1 MPSPPVG
8 GPSVPAPPAPAP
20 PAPSP
25 PAPGAPSPGTP
36 GPSGPATP
44 LPAGPRTPDSGPQSP
59 STPGPGAPAA
69 PAPPASNGP
78 RFTTPETSPELPGD
92 ATRWQEWWAHNEE
105 RWLDLRTRV
114 RSSQVAPEGRTT
126 TRDAAADAA
135 FLSER
140 VIPALIAKLAE
151 DEPEAVRREAL
162 LALAE
167 IGAPALERA
176 KVDDD
181 FDRLALEAAR
191 SPRQSLAE
199 SALVAI
205 GLAGGDAHVRQL
217 VHVLHGCTEGSE
229 WLESGRISDRQRALA
244 AYGLGLASVQ
254 SENHDL
260 RRYVVHHLDLTLAGD
275 RDASSDVRT
284 ACVQAMGLAALPWCG
299 RGTDEIGGRIPAEC
313 RESQLVFLTE
323 LVEDRRE
330 NRIVRAHAAT
340 SVARLL
346 GGAPEVWRE
355 AIGLRL
361 CKQFEDRRETPREL
375 HQSLALALGMIGDSD
390 GDALD
395 KRLRR
400 DLEKA
405 IASTD
410 QPTRHFATLALAE
423 AAARPGLGKGEP
435 LGAAAEVR
443 RDMLSQL
450 ARGKSTQR
458 PWAGLALGLLGSGLN
473 ECGGL
478 PSEDASRALA
488 WQLGEARS
496 PEEVGAY
503 ALALGLRQDGQERR
517 AIESKLEDF
526 EGRDEARG
534 HLALSLGLLGARN
547 AQTPLRTVELDSTR
561 RPWVLRQTSVA
572 LAMLDDTELSGRLAT
587 ELSATKSLPEGVGL
601 AHSLGRVG
609 GREAAVTLLARLDDE
624 TLPATARGACA
635 GALGEIHARGRFPW
649 QTHYAAGAN
658 YLAGTRVFG
667 TGSTD
672 GLLAMP

>member
-1 MPSPPVG
+1 M
-8 GPSVPAPPAPAP
+8 
-20 PAPSP
+20 
-25 PAPGAPSPGTP
+25 
-36 GPSGPATP
+36 
-44 LPAGPRTPDSGPQSP
+44 TPDS
-59 STPGPGAPAA
+59 APEF
-69 PAPPASNGP
+69 PD
-78 RFTTPETSPELPGD
+78 D
-92 ATRWQEWWAHNEE
+92 AERWQEWWAHNEE

-114 RSSQVAPEGRTT
+114 RSAQASPEGRTT
-126 TRDAAADAA
+126 THERAADAV
-135 FLSER
+135 FLSQH
-140 VIPALIAKLAE
+140 VIPALIASLA
-151 DEPEAVRREAL
+151 DDQPEAVRREAL

-167 IGAPALERA
+167 IGAPELRRA
-176 KVDDD
+176 DAADD
-181 FDRLALEAAR
+181 FNRLALQAAR
-191 SPRQSLAE
+191 SPRQALAE

-205 GLAGGDAHVRQL
+205 GLAGGDEHVRKL
-217 VHVLHGCTEGSE
+217 VHVLHGCGDGTA
-229 WLESGRISDRQRALA
+229 WLETGRISDRQRAFA

-260 RRYVVHHLDLTLAGD
+260 RRYVVHHLDMTLAREPGAPD
-275 RDASSDVRT
+275 DVRT
-284 ACVQAMGLAALPWCG
+284 ACVQAMGLAALPWCD
-299 RGTDEIGGRIPAEC
+299 RGTDEVDGRIPAEC

-330 NRIVRAHAAT
+330 DRIVRAHAAT

-346 GGAPEVWRE
+346 VGAPEAWRE
-355 AIGLRL
+355 EIGTRL
-361 CKQFEDRRETPREL
+361 CKQFEDRRDTPREL
-375 HQSLALALGMIGDSD
+375 RQSLALALGMTGDSD

-395 KRLRR
+395 KRVRR

-423 AAARPGLGKGEP
+423 TAARPGIGAGEP
-435 LGAAAEVR
+435 LGAAASVR

-473 ECGGL
+473 ECGAL

-488 WQLGEARS
+488 SRLGDARS

-503 ALALGLRQDGQERR
+503 ALALGLRQDGQERG
-517 AIESKLEDF
+517 AIEEKLADF
-526 EGRDEARG
+526 AGRDEARG

-547 AQTPLRTVELDSTR
+547 AQEPLRTVELDSSR

-572 LAMLDDTELSGRLAT
+572 LAMLDDGELPARLSR

-609 GREAAVTLLARLDDE
+609 GRAAAETLLARLQDPQ
-624 TLPATARGACA
+624 LPDVARGACA

-658 YLAGTRVFG
+658 YLAGTRLFG
-667 TGSTD
+667 AGSTD

>member
-1 MPSPPVG
+1 VPS
-8 GPSVPAPPAPAP
+8 
-20 PAPSP
+20 
-25 PAPGAPSPGTP
+25 SPGP
-36 GPSGPATP
+36 GGPATP
-44 LPAGPRTPDSGPQSP
+44 RPAPKLPLTPGAGGP
-59 STPGPGAPAA
+59 STPGAA

-78 RFTTPETSPELPGD
+78 RVTKSSSSSELPSD
-92 ATRWQEWWAHNEE
+92 PTRWQEWWAHNEE

-114 RSSQVAPEGRTT
+114 RSAQASPEGRTT
-126 TRDAAADAA
+126 TRDLAADAA
-135 FLSER
+135 FLSMR
-140 VIPALIAKLAE
+140 VIPALIGNLG
-151 DEPEAVRREAL
+151 DDRPEAIRREAL

-167 IGAPALERA
+167 IGAPELERA
-176 KVDDD
+176 NATDD
-181 FDRLALEAAR
+181 FDRLALEAAQ
-191 SPRQSLAE
+191 SPRQALAE

-217 VHVLHGCTEGSE
+217 VHVMHGCTEGSD
-229 WLESGRISDRQRALA
+229 WLNTGRISDRQRALA

-260 RRYVVHHLDLTLAGD
+260 RRYVVHHLDLTLAGGRSAGD
-275 RDASSDVRT
+275 DVRA
-284 ACVQAMGLAALPWCG
+284 ACVQAMGLAPLPWCN
-299 RGTDEIGGRIPAEC
+299 REVEDITGRIPANC
-313 RESQLVFLTE
+313 RESQLQYLTGII
-323 LVEDRRE
+323 EDRRE
-330 NRIVRAHAAT
+330 HRNVRAHAAT

-346 GGAPEVWRE
+346 KGAPEAWRE

-375 HQSLALALGMIGDSD
+375 HQSLAIALGMIGDSD

-405 IASTD
+405 ISSTD
-410 QPTRHFATLALAE
+410 RPTRYFATLALAE
-423 AAARPGLGKGEP
+423 AASRPGLGKGEP
-435 LGAAAEVR
+435 LGAVAGVR
-443 RDMLSQL
+443 RDMLLQL

-458 PWAGLALGLLGSGLN
+458 PWTGLALGLLGSGLN
-473 ECGGL
+473 ECGSL
-478 PSEDASRALA
+478 ASEDASRALA
-488 WQLGEARS
+488 SRLGDARS
-496 PEEVGAY
+496 PDEVGAY
-503 ALALGLRQDGQERR
+503 ALALGMRQDGQERSK
-517 AIESKLEDF
+517 IEAKLEDF
-526 EGRDEARG
+526 SGRDEARG

-547 AQTPLRTVELDSTR
+547 AQVPLRTVELDATR

-572 LAMLDDTELSGRLAT
+572 LAMLEDAALSDRLVTELST
-587 ELSATKSLPEGVGL
+587 TKSLPEGVGL

-609 GREAAVTLLARLDDE
+609 GREAAEMLLTRLADE
-624 TLPATARGACA
+624 TLADTARGACA

-667 TGSTD
+667 TGSLN